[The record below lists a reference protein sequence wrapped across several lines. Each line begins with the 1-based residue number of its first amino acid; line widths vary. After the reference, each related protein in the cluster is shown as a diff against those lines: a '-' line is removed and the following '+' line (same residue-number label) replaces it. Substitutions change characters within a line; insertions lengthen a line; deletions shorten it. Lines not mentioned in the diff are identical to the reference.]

1 MTKPKD
7 NFRLNAPAETS
18 FLKQLIGQIKKVQL
32 HDIGSL
38 ILLIFSFIPGKIWKM
53 IWPNIWVVSE
63 YEYLARDNGYWF
75 YKYVR
80 ESHPE
85 IKVYYPIKKDCADAK
100 KIITLGNNVDFYS
113 FQHYILFWAA
123 NKQFTSSKNAGF
135 PSRICEDLVQ
145 WNFHGFEYIMLNHGI
160 TRGKSTVVDPDKTNF
175 DYICTCSDLDR
186 KIIIEDNGQP
196 EEKVLTTGFARHD
209 NLNIGTHDITNTIV
223 VMPTWR
229 SWLNAKYARDKKQLE
244 EFTENFL
251 NSKYYS
257 AFQSLLNS
265 SVLIEWLEKNQIHLY
280 FYLHDYAQYFRKFY
294 TTTSKNIH
302 IESIETS
309 DVQELLIKGDL
320 LITDYSSVCY
330 DFAYMEKP
338 VLYYQFDKEEF
349 EYYQYKAGNHYSY
362 ENDGVGDICLNEGIL
377 IEKIFQYHNE
387 SYKMQKKYVRRVANF
402 FKYRDKNNCTRIF
415 EQTKN

>member
-1 MTKPKD
+1 
-7 NFRLNAPAETS
+7 
-18 FLKQLIGQIKKVQL
+18 
-32 HDIGSL
+32 
-38 ILLIFSFIPGKIWKM
+38 
-53 IWPNIWVVSE
+53 
-63 YEYLARDNGYWF
+63 
-75 YKYVR
+75 
-80 ESHPE
+80 
-85 IKVYYPIKKDCADAK
+85 
-100 KIITLGNNVDFYS
+100 
-113 FQHYILFWAA
+113 
-123 NKQFTSSKNAGF
+123 
-135 PSRICEDLVQ
+135 
-145 WNFHGFEYIMLNHGI
+145 
-160 TRGKSTVVDPDKTNF
+160 
-175 DYICTCSDLDR
+175 
-186 KIIIEDNGQP
+186 
-196 EEKVLTTGFARHD
+196 
-209 NLNIGTHDITNTIV
+209 
-223 VMPTWR
+223 MPTWR